1 MYIMK
6 KVIFAVVLLMGF
18 MFVQTASAS
27 TLSWGANTP
36 TGSNAAQ
43 GHFTSGLNND
53 SAINGWFLFT
63 NSFSGAFSHTYTLTS
78 NPADDVYAF
87 AITLPTTDF
96 HINYVKLDGVSMPLV
111 SGQYT
116 ALSGIAGTH
125 TIAIDGSVLAAHQG
139 EQYTLSAVATPIPA
153 ALWLFGSGIAGL
165 VSMSRRKNTI
175 A

>member
-6 KVIFAVVLLMGF
+6 KVIFASVVLMGF

-36 TGSNAAQ
+36 SGSSVAQ
-43 GHFTSGLNND
+43 GSFTSGLNND
-53 SAINGWFLFT
+53 SAINGWFSFT
-63 NSFSGAFSHTYTLTS
+63 KTFSGAFSHIYTLTS
-78 NPADDVYAF
+78 NPADDMYAF
-87 AITLPTTDF
+87 AVTLPTTDF
-96 HINYVKLDGVSMPLV
+96 HINYIKLDGVNMPLV

-116 ALSGIAGTH
+116 ALSGIAGSH
-125 TIAIDGSVLAAHQG
+125 TIAIDGSVLKANKG

-165 VSMSRRKNTI
+165 VSVSRRKNTTI
-175 A
+175 

>member
-1 MYIMK
+1 MK
-6 KVIFAVVLLMGF
+6 KVIFALVLLMGF
-18 MFVQTASAS
+18 MVAQTASAA
-27 TLSWGANTP
+27 TLAWGANTP
-36 TGSNAAQ
+36 TGSSPAQ
-43 GHFTSGLNND
+43 GHFTAGLNND
-53 SAINGWFLFT
+53 TAINGWFAFT
-63 NSFSGAFSHTYTLTS
+63 NAFSGAFSHTYTLTS

-96 HINYVKLDGVSMPLV
+96 HINYVKLDGVNMPLV

-125 TIAIDGSVLAAHQG
+125 TIAIDGSVLMAHQG

-153 ALWLFGSGIAGL
+153 AMWLFGTGLAGL
-165 VSMSRRKNTI
+165 LGMRRKKS

>member
-1 MYIMK
+1 MK
-6 KVIFAVVLLMGF
+6 KVIFALVLLMGF
-18 MFVQTASAS
+18 MVAQTASAA
-27 TLSWGANTP
+27 TLAWGANTP
-36 TGSNAAQ
+36 TGSSLAQ
-43 GHFTSGLNND
+43 GSFTAGLNND
-53 SAINGWFLFT
+53 TAINGWFTFT
-63 NSFSGAFSHTYTLTS
+63 NAFSGAFSHTYTLTS

-96 HINYVKLDGVSMPLV
+96 HINYVKLDGVNMPLV

-125 TIAIDGSVLAAHQG
+125 TIAIDGSVLKAHQG

-153 ALWLFGSGIAGL
+153 AMWLFGTGLAGL
-165 VSMSRRKNTI
+165 LGMRRKKS